1 MSHTILFLDKLS
13 TTIEITN
20 YRRILKMIKRIFSE
34 SDQNY
39 GKKKIKGENVK
50 CLIQLNKNCFCSTT
64 CRSSSESTFDVSLV
78 NNKYLHFI

>member
-39 GKKKIKGENVK
+39 GKKKNKG
-50 CLIQLNKNCFCSTT
+50 
-64 CRSSSESTFDVSLV
+64 
-78 NNKYLHFI
+78 